1 MSTKKLTRLSLFTTL
16 ALIMSLVESALPPLF
31 WFAPGAK
38 LGLANLLSLIA
49 LFTDGVIGGYI
60 VLIIRILLASVFGG
74 SFSTLIYALPAGV
87 ISYSM
92 QVLLVK
98 LCIKKIGVVSISV
111 VGGVLHNVTQTVIAS
126 LITGVNL
133 YSLIIYTLPTGF
145 VAGLFVGVVAYFTL
159 KHLPDKFYGN

>member
-1 MSTKKLTRLSLFTTL
+1 MSSKKLARVSLFTAL

-38 LGLANLLSLIA
+38 LGLANLLSLIT
-49 LFTDGVIGGYI
+49 LFTDGILEGYTVLVIR
-60 VLIIRILLASVFGG
+60 VILTAVFGG
-74 SFSTLIYALPAGV
+74 NIFSLVYALPAGI
-87 ISYSM
+87 ISYTV

-98 LCIKKIGVVSISV
+98 LLLKKIGVISISV
-111 VGGVLHNVTQTVIAS
+111 VGGVIHNVVQTVIAS

-133 YSLIIYTLPTGF
+133 YSLIIYSLPAGF
-145 VAGLFVGVVAYFTL
+145 VAGLFVGTVAYFTL

>member
-1 MSTKKLTRLSLFTTL
+1 MNTKKLTRLSLFTAL

-49 LFTDGVIGGYI
+49 LFTDGVIGGYV
-60 VLIIRILLASVFGG
+60 VLILRIILASIFAGNFT
-74 SFSTLIYALPAGV
+74 SLLYACPAGI
-87 ISYSM
+87 ISYSI

-98 LCIKKIGVVSISV
+98 LFIKKIGVVSVSV
-111 VGGVLHNVTQTVIAS
+111 VGGVIHNVTQTIIAS
-126 LITGVNL
+126 IITGVNL
-133 YSLIIYTLPTGF
+133 YSLTVYTLPAGF
-145 VAGLFVGVVAYFTL
+145 IAGLFVGFVAYFTL